1 MMSRVAKTATTIAL
15 GMVLFAARIAR
26 ADAQDDLKD
35 AEHELSNVAADLN
48 QLRAFSGNH
57 TIYSVVK
64 CHKYVDVLRKGGV
77 KTIKGMWYENG
88 KKVDATNYEISLG
101 QADELCDEFGRWL
114 VVGNQYGAINF
125 AYDQVAKRE
134 AGPNAAADCKSALAA
149 IRATGLRDDVRFNF
163 GFPKGTLSDLDKQ
176 ICVPLGPIELAT
188 AEAAR
193 NAPPP
198 RRGKRGQDDVPRT
211 AAPEDTPSSRE
222 VTKSGED
229 VGKYVT
235 ARQELID
242 DIAAFGQSGRRLPET
257 ADCLG
262 AVDRARKTG
271 AKQLTN
277 DAFKSIGTATGNTYA
292 ITIDRAGQVCS
303 DYAPYETIAKEAGAL
318 DFAQADAITLKPE
331 TGYSAAGLQVFID
344 GKKCRAAADAIA
356 SAKLPPSLPFHIR
369 GGGNGIDVTVG
380 DVKQKVCEHISQ
392 VARDILGAS
401 AAADKKDTERFTK
414 YGIAGDRLDLLKK
427 NWGFLFLPGGRS
439 SNDVKTYAS
448 APIIFEW
455 TTSDPDDAD
464 MVTHTVRRYQFKS
477 NKLVNT
483 TEKTYRKRKGD
494 KLGDVFR

>member
-1 MMSRVAKTATTIAL
+1 MIAFCS
-15 GMVLFAARIAR
+15 VLFSTSIAT
-26 ADAQDDLKD
+26 ADTQQDLEN

-57 TIYSVVK
+57 TIYSVAK

-77 KTIKGMWYENG
+77 KTVKGMWYENG
-88 KKVDATNYEISLG
+88 KKVDATKYEITLG

-114 VVGNQYGAINF
+114 VVAGQYGAINF

-134 AGPNAAADCKSALAA
+134 AGPNAAADCKAALAA
-149 IRATGLRDDVRFNF
+149 IRASGLRDDITFNF

-176 ICVPLGPIELAT
+176 ICVPLGPLEIAT

-198 RRGKRGQDDVPRT
+198 RRGKRGQDDVPRS
-211 AAPEDTPSSRE
+211 AAPEDTTSSRE
-222 VTKSGED
+222 TMKSGEEI
-229 VGKYVT
+229 GRYVT

-242 DIAAFGQSGRRLPET
+242 NIAAFGHSGRSLPDS
-257 ADCLG
+257 ADCVA

-277 DAFKSIGTATGNTYA
+277 DAFKPIGTAVGNTYA
-292 ITIDRAGQVCS
+292 ITIDRAAQVCS
-303 DYAPYETIAKEAGAL
+303 DYAPYETIAKQGNAL
-318 DFAQADAITLKPE
+318 ESAWSELTTLKPE

-344 GKKCRAAADAIA
+344 GKKCRAAADALA
-356 SAKLPPSLPFHIR
+356 GAKLPASLPFHIP
-369 GGGNGIDVTVG
+369 GNGIGIDVTVG
-380 DVKQKVCEHISQ
+380 NVKQKVCEHISQ
-392 VARDILGAS
+392 VARDILGAA

-414 YGIAGDRLDLLKK
+414 YGVAGDRLDLLKK
-427 NWGFLFLPGGRS
+427 NWGFLFLPGGKS

-448 APIIFEW
+448 AAIIFEW
-455 TTSDPDDAD
+455 TTSDPDDAGI
-464 MVTHTVRRYQFKS
+464 VTHTVRRYQFKG

-483 TEKTYRKRKGD
+483 TEKTYSKRKGD
-494 KLGDVFR
+494 KLGDVFH